1 LPTICGAAL
10 SARQIA
16 LAALC
21 RWRSEGRFAD
31 PIISEFLAKAELT
44 QSDRA
49 FALELSYGSTCS
61 LEPEENEEA
70 VRCVLADLSIL
81 RLGRRE
87 VFASVW
93 RSF

>member
-1 LPTICGAAL
+1 VAKL
-10 SARQIA
+10 SV
-16 LAALC
+16 LAEL
-21 RWRSEGRFAD
+21 RWRHCAGGEAKD
-31 PIISEFLAKAELT
+31 TLPIVEFP
-44 QSDRA
+44 DRA
-49 FALELSYGSTCS
+49 FALELSYGSTCG

-70 VRCVLADLSIL
+70 VRRVLADLSIL